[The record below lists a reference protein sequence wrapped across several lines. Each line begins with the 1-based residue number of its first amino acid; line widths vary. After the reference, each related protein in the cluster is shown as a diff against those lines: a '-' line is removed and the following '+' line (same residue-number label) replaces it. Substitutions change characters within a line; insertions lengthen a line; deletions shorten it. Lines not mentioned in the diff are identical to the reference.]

1 MKVITLRLS
10 LLISVVMLLIG
21 IESGYAKQTQQ
32 YTPSQRQS
40 ARTAQM
46 NARQLAAQ
54 HQKITYQKVLRAQL
68 FNTDGTPKGSN
79 PKEYSGFGRKGNAIA
94 RVFK

>member
-1 MKVITLRLS
+1 MEYMKFGLS
-10 LLISVVMLLIG
+10 IFISVAMLL
-21 IESGYAKQTQQ
+21 SGVELAHAKQTQQ
-32 YTPSQRQS
+32 YSPSQRQS
-40 ARTAQM
+40 ARTAQT